1 MKIGRNQP
9 CPCGS
14 GKKYKKCCLNKPAHA
29 AGTFVYTE
37 LDQLSNSV
45 WTYIKAEKWKKA
57 EEACGKLLTQYPDQI
72 DGLHRSAQLWEARGD
87 NARASDFYRKA
98 ADFAKTAGGF
108 DQSTIDRFM
117 KKAEQLAG

>member
-14 GKKYKKCCLNKPAHA
+14 GKKYKKCCLNKIVP
-29 AGTFVYTE
+29 AGTFIYTD

-45 WTYIKAEKWKKA
+45 WEYIKAEKWDKA
-57 EEACGKLLTQYPDQI
+57 ENACQKLLKEYPDQI

-87 NARASDFYRKA
+87 NSKAAEYYKKA
-98 ADFAKTAGGF
+98 ADFAKNADGF
-108 DQSTIDRFM
+108 DQSTIDLFM
-117 KKAEQLAG
+117 QKAEQLAV

>member
-14 GKKYKKCCLNKPAHA
+14 GEKYKKCCLNKSVPA
-29 AGTFVYTE
+29 AGTSFYTD

-45 WTYIKAEKWKKA
+45 WEHIKAEKWDKA
-57 EEACGKLLTQYPDQI
+57 EDACKKLLTEYPDQI

-87 NARASDFYRKA
+87 NSKAAEYYKKA
-98 ADFAKTAGGF
+98 ADFAKEADGF
-108 DQSTIDRFM
+108 DQITIDSFRQ
-117 KKAEQLAG
+117 KAEQLAE

>member
-14 GKKYKKCCLNKPAHA
+14 GKKYKKCCLNNPALK
-29 AGTFVYTE
+29 GKFFYTD

-45 WTYIKAEKWKKA
+45 WTYIKAEKWKEA
-57 EEACGKLLTQYPDQI
+57 EDACQKLLTQYPDQI
-72 DGLHRSAQLWEARGD
+72 DGLHRSAELWEARGD

-98 ADFAKTAGGF
+98 ADFAQNARAF
-108 DQSTIDRFM
+108 DQNTIDFFM
-117 KKAEQLAG
+117 GKAEQLEE